1 MRVLLVEDK
10 IPLNN
15 SLTKIL
21 RRRGMAVDQAFDG
34 QEALDVLDGDL
45 HDLLILDLSLPKVD
59 GLDVIRRLR
68 EDKCQVPIL
77 VLTARGTTGEIV
89 DGLRLGADDYLAKPF
104 DVEELLA
111 RIDAL
116 WRRRHGMSSSLLQ
129 VEDLCL
135 DVSSGEVSRG
145 GVPIKLSR
153 TEFNLLHYL
162 MSKAH
167 WIVTKD
173 ELLTHVWENDTAVY
187 DRVVDTYICFLRR
200 KIDKPFP
207 ERTALIQTI
216 KTRGY
221 RLGGSEREHV

>member
-21 RRRGMAVDQAFDG
+21 RRQGWAIDQAFDG
-34 QEALDVLDGDL
+34 QEALDVFDETL
-45 HDLLILDLSLPKVD
+45 HDVVILDLTLPRVD
-59 GLDVIRRLR
+59 GLEVIRRLR
-68 EDKCQVPIL
+68 VDRHQVPIL

-104 DVEELLA
+104 EVAELVA
-111 RIDAL
+111 RINAL
-116 WRRRHGMSSSLLQ
+116 WRRHNGQSSSVLQ
-129 VEDLCL
+129 VEDLTL
-135 DVSSGEVSRG
+135 DLTSGEVRRG
-145 GVPIKLSR
+145 DVVIKLSR
-153 TEFNLLHYL
+153 TEYNLLHYL